1 MGVVKKSI
9 PFNFNKTKIDDKSV
23 LFTINIDRLD
33 ENLINYI
40 DEVIVELCKGKRK
53 VDISVLKKSLLQ
65 YLTDKKDSNLFCGAI
80 SEFFVHLFLKAKGFK
95 QAFLYL
101 NLEENSIKKGFDGF
115 YTKNNESWIVESK
128 SGEITTLNISHIK
141 KIKEAY
147 TGVSNKISG
156 RDNVNNPWNNAYNH
170 AFLVSSNKKL
180 LEKINDLSNKYAA
193 KIYDNPNNFNLIP
206 CSTIILENEW
216 KEIDIPHIMSK
227 LKNFIPTIKYNKL
240 VIVSINKKSLNHF
253 INYLKM

>member
-1 MGVVKKSI
+1 MAVLKKTI
-9 PFNFNKTKIDDKSV
+9 PFNFIKTKIDDKSV
-23 LFTINIDRLD
+23 LYTINIDKLD

-65 YLTDKKDSNLFCGAI
+65 YLNDKKDSNLFCGAI

-115 YTKNNESWIVESK
+115 YTKGNESWIVESK
-128 SGEITTLNISHIK
+128 SGEITTKNISHIK

-147 TGVSNKISG
+147 SGVSKKISG
-156 RDNVNNPWNNAYNH
+156 KDNVNNPWNNAYNH
-170 AFLVSSNKKL
+170 ASQVNAEKKL
-180 LEKINDLSNKYAA
+180 LEKINDLSNKYDE
-193 KIYDNPNNFNLIP
+193 KIYDKPENFNLIP
-206 CSTIILENEW
+206 CSTIILGKKWSLINI
-216 KEIDIPHIMSK
+216 KTLLSDLNK
-227 LKNFIPTIKYNKL
+227 FIPTITYNKL
-240 VIVSINKKSLNHF
+240 VVIGINKKSLSHF
-253 INYLKM
+253 MNYLKI